1 MIKANAHK
9 YSVSAMCKVLKI
21 SRSTYYYEA
30 KQKADESG
38 LTAAITDIFKTSRN
52 NYGTRK
58 IKWELA
64 KRDMIVSRRR
74 IGRIMKQEGLVSS
87 YTTAQYHPQKDTFNE
102 SKTANVVNREFD
114 EQPYRNVVVSDL
126 TYVRV
131 GMNWNYIC
139 VLVDLCNREIIGYS
153 AGPHK
158 TAKLVKQ
165 AFMTVS
171 DSLEKINIFHTD
183 RGNEFKNQL
192 IEETLEAFDITR
204 SLSRKGC
211 PYDNAVAEATFK
223 IIKTEFVKNQTFENL
238 DALKLQLADYVNWFN
253 NHRLHSSL
261 GYLTPVEYREN
272 NLKKLFSLLLTIQ
285 GVADYAEDF

>member
-1 MIKANAHK
+1 MKQ
-9 YSVSAMCKVLKI
+9 
-21 SRSTYYYEA
+21 SR
-30 KQKADESG
+30 KQMNPDQS
-38 LTAAITDIFKTSRN
+38 AAITDIFKASLN

-64 KRDMIVSRRR
+64 KRDMIVSRRC

-87 YTTAQYHPQKDTFNE
+87 YTTAQYHPQKDTCNE

-114 EQPYRNVVVSDL
+114 EQPYRNVVVSDNL
-126 TYVRV
+126 TYARV

-139 VLVDLCNREIIGYS
+139 VLVELFNREIIGYS

-171 DSLEKINIFHTD
+171 GSLEKINIFHTD

-204 SLSRKGC
+204 SFSRKGC

-272 NLKKLFSLLLTIQ
+272 NLKK
-285 GVADYAEDF
+285 VV